1 MSKTKHKFK
10 LNICHLDI
18 VLNGNK
24 QFNLAILGQ
33 V

>member
-1 MSKTKHKFK
+1 MRNIKHKFK

-18 VLNGNK
+18 VLNGNN